1 MSTKKWLVGPALILA
16 MGLALVGC
24 GAGPG
29 DTIKAW
35 SSAMNEGKYSE
46 VEQYLSKNVL
56 AASKQVGD
64 GAIKQMAD
72 GMTNNGTLSKIEIE
86 SEEVNGDRATV
97 KFKVHFKDGSVEPG
111 EGTLV
116 KEEGKWKVD
125 F

>member
-1 MSTKKWLVGPALILA
+1 MKSRKLLVGPGLILA

-46 VEQYLSKNVL
+46 VEQYLSKSVL
-56 AASKQVGD
+56 TASKQVGD

-72 GMTNNGTLSKIEIE
+72 GMTNNGTLSKVEIQ
-86 SEEVNGDRATV
+86 SEEVNGDSATV
-97 KFKVHFKDGSVEPG
+97 KFTVHFKDGSTEPG
-111 EGTLV
+111 EVTMV
-116 KEEGKWKVD
+116 KEEGKWKVN